1 MTGSTHIGW
10 GKCHHTVSVWPFRR
24 CRIKR
29 EFRDRRFLRARE
41 DRIERRAFWDNDG
54 DASTDALLMAW
65 LNPDSLWEVRR
76 DVADLPTGKAESLS
90 MAEFFWSFDEV
101 VAPLSPVPLP
111 YSAPPL
117 GRGLRADGSHRP
129 PSETRDRLTL
139 SAHKKKPHG
148 HHWGRAGSFW

>member
-1 MTGSTHIGW
+1 M
-10 GKCHHTVSVWPFRR
+10 
-24 CRIKR
+24 
-29 EFRDRRFLRARE
+29 
-41 DRIERRAFWDNDG
+41 
-54 DASTDALLMAW
+54 
-65 LNPDSLWEVRR
+65 RR
-76 DVADLPTGKAESLS
+76 DVADLPTGEAESLS

-139 SAHKKKPHG
+139 SAHKKTARPPLG
-148 HHWGRAGSFW
+148 PCGFFLVIAYFAASEVQMFDVQGILLDELAAGFHNVAH